1 MDSTNINRDLTSNTG
16 NDLKQGIDREFVNIR
31 QNAALGIQ
39 PLKNTHRGYES
50 GTEYESNPSI
60 KKKILTKKKTF
71 VKPQV
76 KNVDLKS
83 KIEDLNIE
91 IEDLK
96 IKIEIQDLKTK
107 IEKAKIEIQDI
118 KTKIKKCRE
127 DLKQRRFKDCK
138 SNKRALFNYLSDD
151 E

>member
-1 MDSTNINRDLTSNTG
+1 MDFTAIVRALKSNTDRAIG
-16 NDLKQGIDREFVNIR
+16 NDLKQGVDREFGNIR

-39 PLKNTHRGYES
+39 QMKRKKTIYVECGRVYKHNG
-50 GTEYESNPSI
+50 SI
-60 KKKILTKKKTF
+60 KKILTKKKTF

-76 KNVDLKS
+76 KNADLKS

-107 IEKAKIEIQDI
+107 I
-118 KTKIKKCRE
+118 KKFRE
-127 DLKQRRFKDCK
+127 HLKQRRF
-138 SNKRALFNYLSDD
+138 
-151 E
+151 